1 LYLSFYNEFRRVL
14 LVECGAFQSAD
25 TVDNNTTVLR
35 MEEIDRLAA
44 RVTAVGCLGALA
56 GVSIGLFKGHHR
68 IARTA
73 GLTAFSCALCGT
85 ACLGS
90 ERLAANAGKFLLGD
104 SIKSDYRWP
113 ATFLS
118 HAIGGGAGGAFVGGL
133 YMGRPTRGV
142 VFFVP
147 LMTLFGLGELLFE
160 DMREERLR
168 QIIQEEETD
177 KAQH

>member
-1 LYLSFYNEFRRVL
+1 
-14 LVECGAFQSAD
+14 
-25 TVDNNTTVLR
+25 

-44 RVTAVGCLGALA
+44 RVTAVGCLGALTGA
-56 GVSIGLFKGHHR
+56 GIGLFKGHHR

-90 ERLAANAGKFLLGD
+90 ERLAANAGKYLLGGD
-104 SIKSDYRWP
+104 TIKSDYRWP

-118 HAIGGGAGGAFVGGL
+118 HAVGGLAGGAFVGGL
-133 YMGRPTRGV
+133 YMGRPTRGI

-147 LMTLFGLGELLFE
+147 LMTLFGLGELIFE
-160 DMREERLR
+160 DMQEERLR
-168 QIIQEEETD
+168 QIMQEETD
-177 KAQH
+177 QAQQHDQAQQ